1 MGRSCVW
8 AKAVGGA
15 HHTSLGEKCRAPVAT
30 LVHCLATSTRFL
42 AIDKGQVQASLA
54 GRNAGVCG
62 CFALASLHVPM
73 QSTLVDPQ
81 DSSHLNTGELVPYLY
96 LSLEGDR
103 PWAGGLRVCLAGVH
117 AVHVGRGTERSVS
130 RKTSGGTTVVRI
142 NVADDRMSR
151 EHLVVERTLGAW
163 GLRDA
168 GSSNGTFV
176 GTARVDRSAVVD
188 GTVVGVGRTV
198 FVFREHRVDTAKDQS
213 DLDFSSLSALAPG
226 LRTLSPSL
234 ATEFSRVVQFATT
247 DIDILVLGETGTGKE
262 LVAGAV
268 HKASRRTGDF
278 VAVNCGALTDTLVES
293 QLFGYQKGA
302 FSGAT
307 ENRPGLIR
315 SADKG
320 TLFLDEIG
328 DLPMPSQAA
337 FLRVLQERAVTPVGG
352 TRPIPFDAKL
362 IAATHCPLEDMVER
376 QEFRADLLARV
387 RGFILRLPSL
397 AERLE
402 DLGGIVAGIFHA
414 KDSSSTPRISL
425 SAGMALFT
433 HAWPQNIRE
442 LGRTLEMSRILA
454 GDGEIAH
461 EHLPEYMRSAPAK
474 APTSPAT
481 SHVSLPTI
489 DEASEIAGDESDMAR
504 REQLIACLRKHEGN
518 VSAVARDM
526 GKARNQIQRWIKR
539 YELDASTYR
548 Y

>member
-1 MGRSCVW
+1 
-8 AKAVGGA
+8 
-15 HHTSLGEKCRAPVAT
+15 
-30 LVHCLATSTRFL
+30 
-42 AIDKGQVQASLA
+42 
-54 GRNAGVCG
+54 
-62 CFALASLHVPM
+62 M

-81 DSSHLNTGELVPYLY
+81 DSGHQDVGVLVPYLY

-117 AVHVGRGTERSVS
+117 SVSVGRGAERGVS
-130 RKTSGGTTVVRI
+130 RKNSGGKTAVRI
-142 NVADDRMSR
+142 DVADDRMSR
-151 EHLVVERTLGAW
+151 EHLVIERTLGAW

-176 GTARVDRSAVVD
+176 GASRVDRAAVVD

-198 FVFREHRVDTAKDQS
+198 FVFREHKVDTAQAQS
-213 DLDFSSLSALAPG
+213 DLDFSSLSTLAPG

-234 ATEFSRVVQFATT
+234 STEFDRLIRFATT

-262 LVAGAV
+262 LVAQAV
-268 HKASRRTGDF
+268 HSASRRSGDF

-307 ENRPGLIR
+307 ENRPGLVR

-328 DLPMPSQAA
+328 DLPLPSQAA

-352 TRPIPFDAKL
+352 TRPISFDAKL
-362 IAATHCPLEDMVER
+362 VAATHCPLEEMVER

-397 AERLE
+397 AERFE
-402 DLGGIVAGIFHA
+402 DLGGIVAGIFA
-414 KDSSSTPRISL
+414 EKGQASTPRISL
-425 SAGMALFT
+425 SAGMALFN

-442 LGRTLEMSRILA
+442 LGRALEMGSILA

-461 EHLPEYMRSAPAK
+461 EHLPEYMRSASAR
-474 APTSPAT
+474 ASTSPVAP
-481 SHVSLPTI
+481 SGAPPVADDSK
-489 DEASEIAGDESDMAR
+489 IAVGDDGDVAR
-504 REQLIACLRKHEGN
+504 REQLIGLLRKHEGN

>member
-1 MGRSCVW
+1 
-8 AKAVGGA
+8 
-15 HHTSLGEKCRAPVAT
+15 
-30 LVHCLATSTRFL
+30 
-42 AIDKGQVQASLA
+42 
-54 GRNAGVCG
+54 
-62 CFALASLHVPM
+62 M

-81 DSSHLNTGELVPYLY
+81 DSGHLDAGVLVPYLY

-117 AVHVGRGTERSVS
+117 AVSVGRGTERKVS
-130 RKTSGGTTVVRI
+130 RKNSDGKTVLRI
-142 NVADDRMSR
+142 DVADNRMSR
-151 EHLVVERTLGAW
+151 EHLVIERTLGAW
-163 GLRDA
+163 ALRDA

-176 GTARVDRSAVVD
+176 DSGRVDKTTVTD

-198 FVFREHRVDTAKDQS
+198 FVFREHKVDNAQAQS
-213 DLDFSSLSALAPG
+213 DLDFSSLSTLAPG
-226 LRTLSPSL
+226 LRTLSPVLS
-234 ATEFSRVVQFATT
+234 TEFDRVIRFATT
-247 DIDILVLGETGTGKE
+247 EIDILVLGETGTGKE
-262 LVAGAV
+262 LVAKAV
-268 HKASRRTGDF
+268 HKASRRAGDF

-307 ENRPGLIR
+307 ENRPGLVR

-328 DLPMPSQAA
+328 DLPLPSQAA
-337 FLRVLQERAVTPVGG
+337 FLRVLQERAVTPVGA
-352 TRPIPFDAKL
+352 TRPISFDAKL
-362 IAATHCPLEDMVER
+362 IAATHCPLEEMVER

-397 AERLE
+397 SERLE
-402 DLGGIVAGIFHA
+402 DLGGIVAGIFGE
-414 KDSSSTPRISL
+414 KGQERTPRISL
-425 SAGMALFT
+425 SAGMALFGHT
-433 HAWPQNIRE
+433 WPQNIRE
-442 LGRTLEMSRILA
+442 LGRSLEMSSILA

-461 EHLPEYMRSAPAK
+461 EHLPEYMRNPKARTSTSPVSAVSTATATDAPA
-474 APTSPAT
+474 P
-481 SHVSLPTI
+481 VSDDGEL
-489 DEASEIAGDESDMAR
+489 GR
-504 REQLIACLRKHEGN
+504 REKLIALLRKHEGN

>member
-1 MGRSCVW
+1 
-8 AKAVGGA
+8 
-15 HHTSLGEKCRAPVAT
+15 
-30 LVHCLATSTRFL
+30 
-42 AIDKGQVQASLA
+42 
-54 GRNAGVCG
+54 
-62 CFALASLHVPM
+62 M

-81 DSSHLNTGELVPYLY
+81 DSGHQDVGVLVPYLY

-117 AVHVGRGTERSVS
+117 SVSVGRGTERGVS
-130 RKTSGGTTVVRI
+130 RKNSDGKTVVRI
-142 NVADDRMSR
+142 DVADDRMSR
-151 EHLVVERTLGAW
+151 EHLVIERTLGAW

-176 GTARVDRSAVVD
+176 GAARVDRAAVMD

-198 FVFREHRVDTAKDQS
+198 FVFREHKIDKAQAQS
-213 DLDFSSLSALAPG
+213 DLDFSSLSTLAPG

-234 ATEFSRVVQFATT
+234 STEFDRLIRFATT

-262 LVAGAV
+262 LVAQAV
-268 HKASRRTGDF
+268 HSASRRSGDF

-307 ENRPGLIR
+307 ENRPGLVR

-328 DLPMPSQAA
+328 DLPLSSQAA

-362 IAATHCPLEDMVER
+362 IAATHCPLEEMVER

-397 AERLE
+397 AERFE
-402 DLGGIVAGIFHA
+402 DLGGIVAGIFAEKGQA
-414 KDSSSTPRISL
+414 KTPRISL
-425 SAGMALFT
+425 SAGMALFN

-442 LGRTLEMSRILA
+442 LGRALEMGSILA

-461 EHLPEYMRSAPAK
+461 EHLPEYMRSAAR
-474 APTSPAT
+474 ASTSP
-481 SHVSLPTI
+481 V
-489 DEASEIAGDESDMAR
+489 ASSAAAPIADDSKIAVGDDGEVAR
-504 REQLIACLRKHEGN
+504 REQLITLLRKHEGN
-518 VSAVARDM
+518 VSAVAREM